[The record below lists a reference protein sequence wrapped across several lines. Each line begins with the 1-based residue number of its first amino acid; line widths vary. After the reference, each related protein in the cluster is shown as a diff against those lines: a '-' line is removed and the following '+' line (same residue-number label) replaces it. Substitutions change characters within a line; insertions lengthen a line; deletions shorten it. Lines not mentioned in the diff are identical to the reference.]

1 MNLRKFVAPD
11 ARSGLE
17 QIRRAL
23 GPDAVVVTS
32 RKTAGGVEIM
42 AGSYAEL
49 GAGPGAGLGGET
61 GHDPI
66 AQRPLPEPAMQGG
79 HAVWRELARLRAML
93 QNQLAGLAW
102 SAEKRRHPVRIHVM
116 QSMLATGFSPQL
128 ARHVAA
134 SLPKSHSETQADAW
148 LRQVLI
154 RNLRVFA
161 PSELPDR
168 RAGVWALIGPTGHGK
183 TTTLAKLA
191 ARAVLRHGP
200 RKVALVSADSYRMG
214 AQQQLDA
221 YARMM
226 GVDAFALEG
235 IHQLGD
241 VLSGLTDRFCVLI
254 DSAGFAPQ
262 DKRFAEQMSV
272 LKSNGAKCL
281 LTVSASTQGN
291 LVERLIRQSQPEGVI
306 LTKLDEGGL
315 YGPALDCMMR
325 YRTPLACLSTG
336 QQVPEDLHTAN
347 AAYIVDR
354 ALRARDQ
361 GAFAMREE
369 DWPVRLGAG
378 AEDDLPEA
386 DSSAGM
392 SRRQG

>member
-1 MNLRKFVAPD
+1 MKLRRFVAPD

-17 QIRRAL
+17 KIRQAL

-32 RKTAGGVEIM
+32 RKIAGGVEIM

-49 GAGPGAGLGGET
+49 GADTGDDAGRGLNV
-61 GHDPI
+61 
-66 AQRPLPEPAMQGG
+66 QRPQQESATQGG
-79 HAVWRELARLRAML
+79 HAVWRELARLRSLL

-116 QSMLATGFSPQL
+116 QRMLASGFSPQL

-134 SLPKSHSETQADAW
+134 GLPRHYSENQSDAW

-161 PSELPDR
+161 PSEMPDKA
-168 RAGVWALIGPTGHGK
+168 AGVWALVGPTGHGK

-200 RKVALVSADSYRMG
+200 RKVALVSADAYRIG
-214 AQQQLDA
+214 AQQQLET

-226 GVDAFALEG
+226 GVDSFVLED
-235 IHQLGD
+235 IHQLGG
-241 VLSGLTDRFCVLI
+241 VLSELADRFCVLI

-262 DKRFAEQMSV
+262 DQRFAEQISV
-272 LKSNGAKCL
+272 LKQNSAHCL
-281 LTVSASTQGN
+281 LAVSASSQGN
-291 LVERLIRQSQPEGVI
+291 LMERLIQHSQPQGVI

-315 YGPALDCMMR
+315 CGPVLDCMMR
-325 YRTPLACLSTG
+325 HRMPLACLATG
-336 QQVPEDLHTAN
+336 QQVPEDLHLAN
-347 AAYIVDR
+347 AAYVVDR

-369 DWPVRLGAG
+369 DWPVQLGA
-378 AEDDLPEA
+378 DDGNAASASE
-386 DSSAGM
+386 SSAGM
-392 SRRQG
+392 ERRQG